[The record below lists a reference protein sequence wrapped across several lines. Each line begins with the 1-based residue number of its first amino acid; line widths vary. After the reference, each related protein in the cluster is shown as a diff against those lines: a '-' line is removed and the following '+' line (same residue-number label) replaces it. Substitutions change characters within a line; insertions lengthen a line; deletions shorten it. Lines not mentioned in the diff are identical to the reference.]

1 MPDPRAVARDTART
15 LGVLAA
21 ALAASLL
28 LQRAVPSQM
37 LVPALFVLAV
47 DLVALVTDGYAYGI
61 AASLISVLA
70 LNYAFTA
77 PYFLFDWISAQ
88 NVVSAGIMLAVTII
102 TSTLTTQR
110 KRQSQAQA
118 EAAREAM
125 RANLLRAISHDL
137 RTPLTAIYGSCSAI
151 IENYDRLPKEQ
162 QLRLL
167 GEMRGEADWLIRMVE
182 NLLSVTRIDGGRVR
196 IAKTPTVVEE
206 LLDSVLLMFR
216 KRYPDQAVDVELPD
230 EFLSVPMDAVL
241 IQQVLINLLEN
252 AVQHAEGMTHLWL
265 RAQCR
270 SGGVEFQVADD
281 GCGIPKERLATLFDG
296 RGDGSDD
303 RRHMGIGLSVCATI
317 VRTHGGTIEAQN
329 RPGGGAEF
337 RFWLNAAQDAAL
349 SEKEVVN
356 GQQ

>member
-1 MPDPRAVARDTART
+1 MPNLRAVLRDTART
-15 LGVLAA
+15 LGVLAI
-21 ALAASLL
+21 ALAGSLL
-28 LQRAVPSQM
+28 LQKAMPSQM
-37 LVPALFVLAV
+37 LVPAVFVLAV
-47 DLVALVTDGYAYGI
+47 DVVALVTDGYVYGI
-61 AASLISVLA
+61 AASLLSVLA

-77 PYFLFDWISAQ
+77 PYFLFDWFSAQ
-88 NVVSAGIMLAVTII
+88 NALSAGIMLAVTII

-110 KRQSQAQA
+110 KRQSLARA

-151 IENYDRLPKEQ
+151 IENYDRLPKDQ

-206 LLDSVLLMFR
+206 LLDSVLLVFR
-216 KRYPDQAVDVELPD
+216 KRYPDQPVSVELPD
-230 EFLSVPMDAVL
+230 EFLCVPMDAVL

-252 AVQHAEGMTHLWL
+252 AVQHAEGMTGLWL
-265 RAQCR
+265 KVRRRQDK
-270 SGGVEFQVADD
+270 VEFEVADD
-281 GCGIPKERLATLFDG
+281 GCGIPKERLDTLFDG
-296 RGDGSDD
+296 RGGGSDD

-317 VRTHGGTIEAQN
+317 VHAHGGAIEAHN
-329 RPGGGAEF
+329 APRGGAVF
-337 RFWLNAAQDAAL
+337 RFTLDAG
-349 SEKEVVN
+349 KEEEN